1 MLMAHLLELIW
12 ATSTPGT
19 MRNRSGMLFA
29 PDRAM
34 SSAVMTKTAEAVFD
48 IFCSF
53 LETEVT
59 SMFIRSSRFKF
70 VRSCGDA
77 WPAQTSQRTANM
89 ISHKSDLR
97 LFLMSDSTVPSLRF
111 LTDEVTV
118 TVTAT
123 SVGYEMSVR
132 DRKSTRLNSSH

>member
-19 MRNRSGMLFA
+19 MRNRSGMQFA

-34 SSAVMTKTAEAVFD
+34 SSAVITKTAEGVFD

-59 SMFIRSSRFKF
+59 SMFIRSSRFKV

-77 WPAQTSQRTANM
+77 WPAQTSQRTASM
-89 ISHKSDLR
+89 LSRKSALCSGVDIHVSYMFEGSSR
-97 LFLMSDSTVPSLRF
+97 PIKEGVSLR
-111 LTDEVTV
+111 
-118 TVTAT
+118 
-123 SVGYEMSVR
+123 
-132 DRKSTRLNSSH
+132 NQ